1 MNKSTKHILEELKK
15 GICELIIVDEF
26 SVEDVISA
34 TLCPMHLPDVEDDFD
49 ISSKKHTVHLWNVV
63 KEKWQ
68 TYPVNY
74 IIDIDRLTGLGA
86 KTNEKKLQPCE
97 ERVIGFMNMED
108 MNGATKERDL
118 GRLY

>member
-1 MNKSTKHILEELKK
+1 MNESNTHILEELKK
-15 GICELIIVDEF
+15 GICELTIIDEF

-34 TLCPMHLPDVEDDFD
+34 TLCPMHLPDVADDFD
-49 ISSKKHTVHLWNVV
+49 MSSKKHTVHLWNVA

-68 TYPVNY
+68 TYPANY
-74 IIDIDRLTGLGA
+74 IIDIDRLTGHGA

-97 ERVIGFMNMED
+97 ERLIGFMNLEN
-108 MNGATKERDL
+108 MNGTAEGRNL

>member
-1 MNKSTKHILEELKK
+1 MKIMNKQEIINELKK
-15 GICELIIVDEF
+15 GICELIVVDEF

-49 ISSKKHTVHLWNVV
+49 MSSKKHTVHLWNVA

-68 TYPVNY
+68 TYPANY
-74 IIDIDRLTGLGA
+74 IIDIDRLTGHGA
-86 KTNEKKLQPCE
+86 KTNDKKLGPSE
-97 ERVIGFMNMED
+97 ETLLMNMENVD
-108 MNGATKERDL
+108 GITRERDL